1 MDALRRLSRLPDSH
15 LAALARAHLAG
26 VRAALGVALDALPD
40 DAGAAECRAA
50 LAEVAAVLAPEGSP
64 PEGEPGTLPGT
75 TEAEGSVTT
84 GAVTTG
90 DMSTRAMAAGAMA
103 ADSAAAGSTADSSAD
118 ESTPP
123 MGTPVPVTRE
133 PVAPVPPDPL
143 EPQEPVPAKPSVRP
157 SPHADAELAA
167 LAAELTRSQECA
179 TFLGPLAVP
188 EADDTAALWSWF
200 QLTLLRLPSAY
211 ATRWRAR
218 AADLAVA
225 ARTAPE
231 ERWDE
236 WRALD
241 GVEVVLPPLPRAGVT
256 GVRLGAAGPLA
267 DWAVTAAGGVH
278 GVLPASGDRS
288 PLALCVVLSGWVA
301 ELAARDGQLHH
312 CLESVAHRGVIPLCD
327 AEARATYRQELAQR
341 LGRLARQ
348 TPGSPEELRAA
359 LAVDEAL
366 CSVLH
371 LPPAAP
377 GSWWA
382 RVAEASQRMVLE
394 LRRRVRDNGGD
405 VAVQVLA
412 PTYREARRRTGGND
426 IPLDAGGRKGQVL
439 AGLRLWASV
448 EGRELPGRVVYR
460 A

>member
-26 VRAALGVALDALPD
+26 LRAALGVALEALPD
-40 DAGAAECRAA
+40 DAGARECRAA
-50 LAEVAAVLAPEGSP
+50 LAEVAAALAPEGAVGSSP
-64 PEGEPGTLPGT
+64 GRAPTSDEAASA
-75 TEAEGSVTT
+75 TEAT
-84 GAVTTG
+84 GA
-90 DMSTRAMAAGAMA
+90 AAVA
-103 ADSAAAGSTADSSAD
+103 AESD

-133 PVAPVPPDPL
+133 PVTSVPP
-143 EPQEPVPAKPSVRP
+143 EPVARP
-157 SPHADAELAA
+157 SPSVPAVDPELAA
-167 LAAELTRSQECA
+167 LAAELTCSQESA
-179 TFLGPLAVP
+179 SFLGPLAVP
-188 EADDTAALWSWF
+188 GDADTAALWRWF
-200 QLTLLRLPSAY
+200 QLTLLRLPGAY

-218 AADLAVA
+218 ADQLAVA
-225 ARTAPE
+225 ARDATE

-241 GVEVVLPPLPRAGVT
+241 GVEVLLPPLPRAGVT
-256 GVRLGAAGPLA
+256 GVRLGATGSLA
-267 DWAVTAAGGVH
+267 PWAVAAADGDH
-278 GVLPASGDRS
+278 GAPGAVGELRS
-288 PLALCVVLSGWVA
+288 PLAVGVVLAGWVT
-301 ELAARDGQLHH
+301 ELTCLDVQLHH
-312 CLESVAHRGVIPLCD
+312 CLESVTRRGVAPLCD
-327 AEARATYRQELAQR
+327 AEHRAAYRLELAQR

-348 TPGSPEELRAA
+348 PPGSPEELRAA

-382 RVAEASQRMVLE
+382 RVAEASQRAVLE
-394 LRRRVRDNGGD
+394 LRRRVRDSGAD

-439 AGLRLWASV
+439 AGLRLWAHV
-448 EGRELPGRVVYR
+448 DGRELPGRAVYR

>member
-26 VRAALGVALDALPD
+26 LRAALGVALEALPD
-40 DAGAAECRAA
+40 DTGARECRAA
-50 LAEVAAVLAPEGSP
+50 LAEVTAALA
-64 PEGEPGTLPGT
+64 
-75 TEAEGSVTT
+75 AEGAVGSSPGRAPASDEAAEGMGASAEAT
-84 GAVTTG
+84 GASVE
-90 DMSTRAMAAGAMA
+90 AMGASAEAAE
-103 ADSAAAGSTADSSAD
+103 SD

-133 PVAPVPPDPL
+133 PVASVPP
-143 EPQEPVPAKPSVRP
+143 EPVVRP
-157 SPHADAELAA
+157 SPAVDPELAA

-188 EADDTAALWSWF
+188 GDADTAALWRWF
-200 QLTLLRLPSAY
+200 QLTLLRLPGAY

-218 AADLAVA
+218 ADQLAVA
-225 ARTAPE
+225 ARDATE

-241 GVEVVLPPLPRAGVT
+241 GVEVLLPPLPRAGVT
-256 GVRLGAAGPLA
+256 GVRLGATGSLA
-267 DWAVTAAGGVH
+267 DWAVAAADGDHSAPRAAGE
-278 GVLPASGDRS
+278 LRS
-288 PLALCVVLSGWVA
+288 PLAVCVVLAGWVTD
-301 ELAARDGQLHH
+301 LACLDVQLHH
-312 CLESVAHRGVIPLCD
+312 CLESVTRRGVAPLSE
-327 AEARATYRQELAQR
+327 AEHRAAYRLELAQR

-348 TPGSPEELRAA
+348 PPGSPEELRAA

-382 RVAEASQRMVLE
+382 RVAEASQRAVLE
-394 LRRRVRDNGGD
+394 LRRRVRDSGAD

-439 AGLRLWASV
+439 AGLRLWAHV
-448 EGRELPGRVVYR
+448 DGRELPGRAVYR

>member
-26 VRAALGVALDALPD
+26 VRAALGVALEALPD

-50 LAEVAAVLAPEGSP
+50 LAEVTAVLAPEGSP

-84 GAVTTG
+84 GA
-90 DMSTRAMAAGAMA
+90 MA
-103 ADSAAAGSTADSSAD
+103 ADSAADASAADASAD

-133 PVAPVPPDPL
+133 PVAPVPQDPL
-143 EPQEPVPAKPSVRP
+143 EPVPAKPSVRP
-157 SPHADAELAA
+157 SPHADVELAA

-179 TFLGPLAVP
+179 TFLGPLAAP
-188 EADDTAALWSWF
+188 EADDTAALWRWF

-225 ARTAPE
+225 ARAAPE

-301 ELAARDGQLHH
+301 ELASRDGQLHH
-312 CLESVAHRGVIPLCD
+312 CLESVAHRGVVPLCD
-327 AEARATYRQELAQR
+327 ADARATYRQELAQR

>member
-1 MDALRRLSRLPDSH
+1 MDALRRLSRLSDSH
-15 LAALARAHLAG
+15 LAALARAQLAG
-26 VRAALGVALDALPD
+26 MRAALDVALEALPD

-50 LAEVAAVLAPEGSP
+50 LTEVAALLAPDGTP
-64 PEGEPGTLPGT
+64 PEGESGTLPT
-75 TEAEGSVTT
+75 TSEVDGPVAA

-90 DMSTRAMAAGAMA
+90 VMAAGSA
-103 ADSAAAGSTADSSAD
+103 ADGSAAD

-123 MGTPVPVTRE
+123 MGTPVPVARK
-133 PVAPVPPDPL
+133 PVAPMPP
-143 EPQEPVPAKPSVRP
+143 EPVPVPPEPMPTQPTPRP
-157 SPHADAELAA
+157 SPDADPALAA

-188 EADDTAALWSWF
+188 EGDDTAALWRWF
-200 QLTLLRLPSAY
+200 QLTLLRLPSTY

-278 GVLPASGDRS
+278 SVLPASADRS

-301 ELAARDGQLHH
+301 ELAALDRQLHH

-327 AEARATYRQELAQR
+327 AELRAPYRHELAQR

-348 TPGSPEELRAA
+348 TPGSAEELRAA